1 MALNSAFS
9 WFIRLRMH
17 HIDAVRTMPIQLQ
30 RQLFQVL
37 IQKGAKTSFGKDHG
51 FGEIRY
57 LRDFRKRVPI
67 RTYDQIQPW
76 IDRARLGESNVLW
89 PGQTKWFAK
98 SSGTSSERSKF
109 LPVSEDA
116 LLSCHYKG
124 GKDLLAL
131 YCDQR
136 PAARL
141 YDGKHLVL
149 GGSSALNANGDGS
162 YTGDLS
168 AIIVRNL
175 PFWVEARRTPSRQIA
190 LMADWEKKVDA
201 MAESTMKEDVRILAG
216 VPSWMLVI
224 AKRILELS
232 GKETLA
238 EVWPNLQLFM
248 HGGVSFAPYKK
259 QFEAL
264 IGETRLPFDFLETYN
279 ASEGFFGLQDRL
291 DSEDLL
297 LMLDYGIYFEFVP
310 MSEWGSEN
318 PISLEL
324 RELEVGKEYALVI
337 STNAGLWRYAL
348 GDVIRVTELH
358 PFRIQVSGRTTSYL
372 NAFGEEVMVKQ
383 ADKAI
388 AEASVL
394 TGATVRDYTAA
405 PVFMGLNQT
414 GGHEWLIEF
423 EQEPSGGLQLFL
435 ECLDSSLIRQNS
447 DYAAKRTGDLALS
460 FPSGMM
466 LPKGA
471 FESWLRSK
479 GKWGGQHKVPRLS
492 NSRQLLDEMKVQLR
506 DWNQGDVPSR
516 QKAKDFNEN

>member
-1 MALNSAFS
+1 MAFNSAFS
-9 WFIRLRMH
+9 WFIRRRMH
-17 HIDAVRTMPIQLQ
+17 HIDAVRTMPISLQ
-30 RQLFQVL
+30 RQLFQQL
-37 IQKGAKTSFGKDHG
+37 IHISRETSFGREHG
-51 FGEIRY
+51 FGEVRY

-76 IDRARLGESNVLW
+76 IDRAREGEANVLW

-98 SSGTSSERSKF
+98 SSGTSSDRSKF
-109 LPVSEDA
+109 LPVTEDA
-116 LLSCHYKG
+116 LRACHYKG

-136 PAARL
+136 PAAQL

-175 PFWVEARRTPSRQIA
+175 PFWVEARRTPGRHIA

-224 AKRILELS
+224 AKRILEMS
-232 GKETLA
+232 GKDSLA
-238 EVWPNLQLFM
+238 DVWPNLQLFM
-248 HGGVSFAPYKK
+248 HGGVSFAPYRK
-259 QFEAL
+259 QFESI
-264 IGETRLPFDFLETYN
+264 IGNTRLPFDFLETYN

-291 DSEDLL
+291 NSEDLL

-388 AEASVL
+388 AEASAL

-423 EQEPSGGLQLFL
+423 EKEPGGGLQLFL
-435 ECLDSSLIRQNS
+435 ECLDASLIRQNS
-447 DYAAKRTGDLALS
+447 DYAAKRTGDLALEAPRG
-460 FPSGMM
+460 FKLARGT
-466 LPKGA
+466 
-471 FESWLRSK
+471 FELWLRSK

-492 NSRQLLDEMKVQLR
+492 NSRQFVDEIKDQWG
-506 DWNQGDVPSR
+506 DGANEYIPGQQGMMSTSQR
-516 QKAKDFNEN
+516 